1 MHDQPIQRD
10 PVEEYDRIERQV
22 LDLLLDPDAPGPWSV
37 HEVGVALRNK
47 ARAED
52 ARTVSPRRLAPKAF
66 RGDFKWPE
74 AGPTCSFGR
83 PSRARRPSR

>member
-1 MHDQPIQRD
+1 MQDQPIQRD

-52 ARTVSPRRLAPKAF
+52 ALAALH
-66 RGDFKWPE
+66 R
-74 AGPTCSFGR
+74 AGLVHRCEEFVFASKPAIRCMQLADTK
-83 PSRARRPSR
+83 